1 MRVTDLYGVIF
12 LVFLDYTLSYFLLF
26 PTIIN
31 IDENE
36 LTPITRDVNVEIRK
50 QYETQIAELES
61 DTNQLKD
68 NINEQDEVIARL
80 KQQIAELE
88 SRQPVVERVVETVV
102 EGAATAPNEVWSFF
116 YNDFFQRIIPLC
128 LRILCFI

>member
-1 MRVTDLYGVIF
+1 M
-12 LVFLDYTLSYFLLF
+12 
-26 PTIIN
+26 
-31 IDENE
+31 
-36 LTPITRDVNVEIRK
+36 
-50 QYETQIAELES
+50 
-61 DTNQLKD
+61 
-68 NINEQDEVIARL
+68 IARL

-102 EGAATAPNEVWSFF
+102 EGAAAAPNEVWSFF